1 MNRRLAKDL
10 ILIIAGS
17 FLFAISI
24 NFFAIPN
31 RLAEGG
37 VTGLSMITFYLY
49 KWSPGIVNFIINT
62 ALLII
67 GYKLL
72 PKRMIFYSIVTIFL
86 TSLFLFITEG
96 MGKSYGD
103 PLVGA
108 IFAGVIIGI
117 GMGLIFRAG
126 SSSGGTAIIARMLNK
141 SFGWELSNSM
151 FILDALVVIG
161 GYFVI
166 GPLHTMYTLVD
177 LFVGKKVI
185 DFVMEGIDTK
195 KAVTIVSDH
204 ASDIAKA
211 INEEMKKSAT
221 VFIGYGSYTKESR
234 EVVYCIIRRQ
244 ELFRLKQVV
253 HQIDDHPFV
262 IIHDVR
268 DVFGGSFAWL
278 ENQKKKTNL
287 PIKRKT

>member
-1 MNRRLAKDL
+1 MNKQLAKDL
-10 ILIIAGS
+10 LLILVGAI
-17 FLFAISI
+17 LFAVSI

-31 RLAEGG
+31 LLAEGG
-37 VTGLSMITFYLY
+37 VTGLSMISYYLY
-49 KWSPGIVNFIINT
+49 NWSPGIVNFVLNT
-62 ALLII
+62 ALLIV
-67 GYKLL
+67 GYRLL
-72 PKRMIFYSIVTIFL
+72 PKRIVLYTIITISL
-86 TSLFLFITEG
+86 TSFFLYITEG
-96 MGKSYGD
+96 MGQSYGD

-141 SFGWELSNSM
+141 SFGWELSNAM

-177 LFVGKKVI
+177 LFVGKKLI

-195 KAVTIVSDH
+195 KAVTIVYSH
-204 ASDIAKA
+204 APDISKA
-211 INEEMKKSAT
+211 INEKMKKSAT
-221 VFIGYGSYTKESR
+221 VFIGYGSYTRESR

-244 ELFRLKQVV
+244 ELFRLKQVI
-253 HQIDDHPFV
+253 HEIDEHPFM

-278 ENQKKKTNL
+278 ENPKESKS
-287 PIKRKT
+287 PE